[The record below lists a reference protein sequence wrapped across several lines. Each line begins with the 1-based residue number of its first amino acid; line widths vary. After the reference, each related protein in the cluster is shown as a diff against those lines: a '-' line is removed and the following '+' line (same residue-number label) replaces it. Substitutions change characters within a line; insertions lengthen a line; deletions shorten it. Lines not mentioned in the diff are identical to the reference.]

1 MAGVQSRFSLATEN
15 TIEELKNS
23 SKNANTTKSTTFWF
37 NVLTKWC
44 RERQFSEKIEEY
56 EPADLN
62 NLLEQFYAEVK
73 NKHGEDYESA
83 ASK

>member
-73 NKHGEDYESA
+73 NKHGEDYEPG
-83 ASK
+83 